1 MTDAVPVLV
10 ADDHPPTRAGVRLA
24 LEEHG
29 FVVCAECSDASSAV
43 AAAERHRPALCLL
56 DIGMPGNGIQ
66 AAAQIASRIPETAV
80 VMLTVS
86 RDDDDL
92 FEALRAGASGYLL
105 KDTAPA
111 RLAAALRGVLAGEAV
126 LSPALVGRVIDEL
139 RGGGRRSRRLRL
151 NKRRGVELTEREWE
165 VLELLRAGQSTA
177 QIAARLSISEVTVR
191 RHVGRT
197 LKALRV
203 PDRQAAVRLLDET

>member
-1 MTDAVPVLV
+1 M
-10 ADDHPPTRAGVRLA
+10 ADDHPATRAGVRTA
-24 LEEHG
+24 LEAHG
-29 FVVCAECSDASSAV
+29 FVVCAECDDAPSAV
-43 AAAERHRPALCLL
+43 AAAEQHRPALCLL

-66 AAAQIASRIPETAV
+66 AAAQITSRLPETAV

-92 FEALRAGASGYLL
+92 FEALRAGAAGYLL
-105 KDTAPA
+105 KDTNPA

-126 LSPALVGRVIDEL
+126 LSPALVGRVIDEF
-139 RGGGRRSRRLRL
+139 RGGGRRSRRLL
-151 NKRRGVELTEREWE
+151 LKKRRGVELTDREWE
-165 VLELLRAGQSTA
+165 VLELLRAGLSTA

-203 PDRQAAVRLLDET
+203 PDREAAARLVDEN

>member
-1 MTDAVPVLV
+1 M
-10 ADDHPPTRAGVRLA
+10 ADDHQATRAGVRTA
-24 LEEHG
+24 LEGHG
-29 FVVCAECSDASSAV
+29 FVVCAECADAPSAV
-43 AAAERHRPALCLL
+43 AAAEQHRPALCLL
-56 DIGMPGNGIQ
+56 DIGMPGNGIR
-66 AAAQIASRIPETAV
+66 AAAQITSRLPETAV

-105 KDTAPA
+105 KDTNPA

-126 LSPALVGRVIDEL
+126 LSPALVGRVIDEF
-139 RGGGRRSRRLRL
+139 RGGGRRSRRLL
-151 NKRRGVELTEREWE
+151 LKKRRGVELTDREWE
-165 VLELLRAGQSTA
+165 VLELLRAGLSTA

-203 PDRQAAVRLLDET
+203 PDREAAARLVDEN

>member
-1 MTDAVPVLV
+1 
-10 ADDHPPTRAGVRLA
+10 
-24 LEEHG
+24 
-29 FVVCAECSDASSAV
+29 VVCAECADASSAV

-56 DIGMPGNGIQ
+56 DIKMPGNGIE
-66 AAAQIASRIPETAV
+66 AAAQITARVPETAV

-111 RLAAALRGVLAGEAV
+111 RLASALRGVLAGDPV
-126 LSPALVGRVIDEL
+126 LSPRLVGRLIQEFRP
-139 RGGGRRSRRLRL
+139 RGGRSRRLL
-151 NKRRGVELTEREWE
+151 LKKRRGVELTEREWE
-165 VLELLRAGQSTA
+165 VLELLRVGLSTPD
-177 QIAARLSISEVTVR
+177 IAARLSISPVTVR
-191 RHVGRT
+191 RHVART

-203 PDRQAAVRLLDET
+203 SDREAAVRLVDDD